1 MNSMSEPSSRNEQS
15 AASIANKSI
24 LDVLPLDKA
33 VNHIA
38 KSLREH
44 AEAEVWGTQEAVSK
58 WLELLADDLDDC
70 VKELK
75 RLLADAQELRRVVES
90 GEARGVL

>member
-1 MNSMSEPSSRNEQS
+1 MNGMDEQG
-15 AASIANKSI
+15 IANKSI
-24 LDVLPLDKA
+24 LDILPLDKA

-75 RLLADAQELRRVVES
+75 RLLTDAQELRRVVES

>member
-1 MNSMSEPSSRNEQS
+1 MAEQG
-15 AASIANKSI
+15 IANKSI
-24 LDVLPLDKA
+24 LDILPLDKA

-75 RLLADAQELRRVVES
+75 RLLADAQELRRVVEN

>member
-1 MNSMSEPSSRNEQS
+1 
-15 AASIANKSI
+15 
-24 LDVLPLDKA
+24 
-33 VNHIA
+33 
-38 KSLREH
+38 
-44 AEAEVWGTQEAVSK
+44 VWGTQEAVSK

>member
-1 MNSMSEPSSRNEQS
+1 MNGMAEQG
-15 AASIANKSI
+15 IANKSI
-24 LDVLPLDKA
+24 LDILPLDKA